1 MCHIV
6 ARIGEEK
13 TTMKIEIQPMTLT
26 EDGGIRRQL
35 RYINSPT
42 AVTISNG
49 KSDFTHPG
57 VNIQMVDG
65 QWMFVPAPG
74 FGEAVTA
81 KDEQLR
87 DLQAMVRDL
96 AGGYRRLLDENSS
109 LQSQLETALKSIPEG
124 KEAR

>member
-1 MCHIV
+1 
-6 ARIGEEK
+6 
-13 TTMKIEIQPMTLT
+13 MKIEIQYMMAP
-26 EDGGIRRQL
+26 EYGGIQRQL
-35 RYINSPT
+35 VFVNSPT

-65 QWMFVPAPG
+65 QWTFVPAPG

-96 AGGYRRLLDENSS
+96 AGGYRRLLDENAQ
-109 LQSQLETALKSIPEG
+109 LQTNLETALKSVPEVKG
-124 KEAR
+124 PR